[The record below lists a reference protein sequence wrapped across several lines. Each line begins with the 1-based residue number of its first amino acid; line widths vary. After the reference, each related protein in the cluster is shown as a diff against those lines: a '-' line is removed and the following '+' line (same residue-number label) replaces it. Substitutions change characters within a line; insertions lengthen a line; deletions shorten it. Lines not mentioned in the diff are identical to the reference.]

1 MQSMDMLMFSQL
13 KESII
18 YHKIFEQHLDNLD
31 PRVSTQLFFETA
43 WLTTRIIILEI
54 LQNSSRFFI

>member
-1 MQSMDMLMFSQL
+1 MFSQL